1 MRSLPPTPPPGPIL
15 GLSIKDDANYRYRIV
30 TPLRA
35 IRGATWATYESV
47 TQEQLERASTVVI
60 NRMAGPIEN
69 MRKMFVSLR
78 EQWHIE
84 TILIDYDDTWL
95 APHKVKRVRPKPS
108 TIEGVQYALA
118 HCDGVIVCNE
128 DSRSH
133 YAEYTTKPIAI
144 VPNLVWP
151 NDWEAPAV
159 RQGQPP
165 VITIAGSP
173 SHRYDWDQVV
183 PALIALRTQLPHVA
197 LRVLGCP
204 HPTIMKLRTEGREW
218 THDLAEYVELL
229 KGTTIALCP
238 LEDTLFN
245 RCKGAAKPVEYNL
258 SSGCAVIGSHVQYAD
273 LLSEQRGIVIK
284 SSDDPWAWARA
295 IDFYLCN
302 EQQRW
307 SDAARLRDHIVDTL
321 HAGAWGNTLA
331 NIYDRELSTWLH

>member
-1 MRSLPPTPPPGPIL
+1 MKQLPIAPPAGRIL

-35 IRGATWATYESV
+35 VHGATWATYDTV
-47 TQEQLERASTVVI
+47 TQTQLDCASTVVI
-60 NRMAGPIEN
+60 NRMAGPIDN
-69 MRKMFVSLR
+69 MRRMFESLR
-78 EQWHIE
+78 HRWGIGR
-84 TILIDYDDTWL
+84 ILIDYDDTWL
-95 APHKVKRVRPKPS
+95 APHRIKSVRPKPS
-108 TIEGVQYALA
+108 TIEGVRYALSM
-118 HCDGVIVCNE
+118 CDGLIVCNE

-159 RQGQPP
+159 RPNQPP

-183 PALIALRTQLPHVA
+183 PALIALREQLPHVA